1 MASLHARPKIRY
13 SGLARYLVANHRA
26 CPTSNATF
34 EETSLTAYLRPL
46 SQGGRLRI
54 MRVLFEWERVGDE
67 GVRKNDV
74 IALREEKVNRTT
86 KTNVLMFIVMYL
98 SKGY

>member
-1 MASLHARPKIRY
+1 
-13 SGLARYLVANHRA
+13 
-26 CPTSNATF
+26 
-34 EETSLTAYLRPL
+34 
-46 SQGGRLRI
+46 

>member
-1 MASLHARPKIRY
+1 MTT
-13 SGLARYLVANHRA
+13 YLQ
-26 CPTSNATF
+26 
-34 EETSLTAYLRPL
+34 PL

-54 MRVLFEWERVGDE
+54 MRALFEWERVGDE

-74 IALREEKVNRTT
+74 VALREGKVNRTT

>member
-1 MASLHARPKIRY
+1 M
-13 SGLARYLVANHRA
+13 RA
-26 CPTSNATF
+26 
-34 EETSLTAYLRPL
+34 
-46 SQGGRLRI
+46 
-54 MRVLFEWERVGDE
+54 LFEWERFGDE

-74 IALREEKVNRTT
+74 LALREGKVNRTT